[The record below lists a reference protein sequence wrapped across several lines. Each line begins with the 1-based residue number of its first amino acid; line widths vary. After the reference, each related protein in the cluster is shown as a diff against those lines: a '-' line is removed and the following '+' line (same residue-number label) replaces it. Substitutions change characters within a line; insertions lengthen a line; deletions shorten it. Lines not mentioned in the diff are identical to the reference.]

1 MYSELVWSRLNPE
14 FLEWKYKIY
23 KKYVLKKDPILL
35 EVTKINF
42 LKPKVRQ
49 STSAETSVQDN
60 PIENYLTE
68 LQSK

>member
-42 LKPKVRQ
+42 LKPKVHQ

>member
-1 MYSELVWSRLNPE
+1 MQCINVFGISMKQAKP
-14 FLEWKYKIY
+14 WKYKIY

-42 LKPKVRQ
+42 LKPKVHQ